1 MAAARA
7 RALLDPPEGQE
18 PASLLAMRRALDGV
32 MDDLMDH
39 SFSTTSCFLNVWR
52 RIARAIDDNLL
63 AEDGAENEEEPGAES
78 ETSKHSE
85 DKKRKTHKDKKNKG
99 NVKKEDA
106 SSQSAGSVKK
116 EVQSPDAAAPPMRKK
131 LRSVPLEQDLV
142 EPDPGEVAPG
152 ALGAAGLGAYNDLAL
167 PVDSLA
173 IGPVSFAIVRPR
185 MQLRSP
191 SRPSLAAAAVPFAPD
206 DRCIPP
212 LVPVLNWWHA
222 DNEEFGPAEV
232 PPTTP
237 RRFLVPS
244 PPSAPSAACSD
255 PSLLG
260 PDAAEW
266 ASALC

>member
-52 RIARAIDDNLL
+52 RIVRAIDDNLL
-63 AEDGAENEEEPGAES
+63 AEDGAENEEEPDAES

-85 DKKRKTHKDKKNKG
+85 DKKRTTHKDKKNKRK
-99 NVKKEDA
+99 VKKEDA

-142 EPDPGEVAPG
+142 EPDPGEVAPDV
-152 ALGAAGLGAYNDLAL
+152 LEAGLGAFKVA
-167 PVDSLA
+167 SS
-173 IGPVSFAIVRPR
+173 IQRP
-185 MQLRSP
+185 QLRSP
-191 SRPSLAAAAVPFAPD
+191 SRQSLAAAAVPFAPD

-212 LVPVLNWWHA
+212 LVPVLNWWPA

-244 PPSAPSAACSD
+244 PPSVPPPPPAPIRRFLVPTP
-255 PSLLG
+255 PSVPPPCAKLRPIG
-260 PDAAEW
+260 AK
-266 ASALC
+266 AS